1 MYLGRP
7 WLGCEDREERVL
19 LLTYVKHN
27 LCSRPQGL
35 YVSVRPRLRGLLRCV
50 FFHNLFLLHGS
61 AWEACL
67 PDFLR
72 SSWIPC

>member
-50 FFHNLFLLHGS
+50 FSHNLFSSTVLRGKP
-61 AWEACL
+61 ACL
-67 PDFLR
+67 I
-72 SSWIPC
+72 S